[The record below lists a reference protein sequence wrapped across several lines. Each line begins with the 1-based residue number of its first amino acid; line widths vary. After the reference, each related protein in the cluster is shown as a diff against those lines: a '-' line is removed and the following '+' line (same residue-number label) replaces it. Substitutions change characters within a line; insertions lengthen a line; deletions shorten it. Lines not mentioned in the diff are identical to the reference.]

1 MFKRNNSSL
10 IFALFI
16 CIVSRA
22 FTSIYYIE
30 DIDSLRF
37 ALSIQEY
44 DITKLQPHF
53 PGYPIFCFLVKIL
66 HFIFRNMG
74 VSFSII
80 GGISIFF
87 IIYYL
92 LRMFNTSLKSYEGQ
106 YIALIIFLNPIFWL
120 MSNRFM
126 PDLMGLAVSLS
137 AIYYLIYAN
146 KQGRHLEKGFFISG
160 LLAGVRLSYL
170 PLLVLPIIKILFSS
184 NDKRQRLFIW
194 FFCGILIWLV
204 PLVLLTGIDDLLVMA
219 KRQTSGHF
227 LDFGGTIFTEQ
238 SLSDRFIFLLK
249 SVWADGFGGYWNSR
263 GFTSIF
269 LSFLLAIQF
278 ITSIKDISIK
288 WEKDNKIRPLI
299 LCIGIYFIWI
309 LLFQNVIYKSRH
321 ALPIILFVCI
331 LLIEGQ
337 EKYRG
342 KIYSRIIYVYFIILL
357 GHNVNLINQHKNFT
371 AVKKLKN
378 YISTNGGFNTIIS
391 IPLMNFYFKSHQI
404 KADFINVE
412 NDLDVKKVLL
422 DRSIKRN
429 ILMVGDYRRLFNGEA
444 SSFKKDTV
452 FYHNPYMN
460 QMWSKITTFQMIK

>member
-10 IFALFI
+10 IFALLI

-53 PGYPIFCFLVKIL
+53 PGYPIFCFLAKIL

-170 PLLVLPIIKILFSS
+170 PLLVLPIIKILFY
-184 NDKRQRLFIW
+184 LH
-194 FFCGILIWLV
+194 
-204 PLVLLTGIDDLLVMA
+204 M
-219 KRQTSGHF
+219 
-227 LDFGGTIFTEQ
+227 
-238 SLSDRFIFLLK
+238 
-249 SVWADGFGGYWNSR
+249 
-263 GFTSIF
+263 
-269 LSFLLAIQF
+269 LA
-278 ITSIKDISIK
+278 
-288 WEKDNKIRPLI
+288 P
-299 LCIGIYFIWI
+299 
-309 LLFQNVIYKSRH
+309 
-321 ALPIILFVCI
+321 
-331 LLIEGQ
+331 
-337 EKYRG
+337 YR
-342 KIYSRIIYVYFIILL
+342 
-357 GHNVNLINQHKNFT
+357 
-371 AVKKLKN
+371 
-378 YISTNGGFNTIIS
+378 
-391 IPLMNFYFKSHQI
+391 
-404 KADFINVE
+404 
-412 NDLDVKKVLL
+412 
-422 DRSIKRN
+422 
-429 ILMVGDYRRLFNGEA
+429 
-444 SSFKKDTV
+444 
-452 FYHNPYMN
+452 
-460 QMWSKITTFQMIK
+460 